1 LLLYSKLGEKEKL
14 VQPKPLTREPSLDTL
29 AKQSAYDGL
38 LLRAEPIVDSKNQ
51 LVGFSRCGN
60 DTLEIPLC
68 RFMTME
74 AVRPII
80 ADDVEKL
87 YKSFVQHGYIMTG
100 GVFYAALEEIGT
112 KNEVELNSATMD
124 TWDDIWKK
132 KSAGFDKELE
142 RLGYDN
148 LIGKMFWLWEGN
160 HRTQAWMSAIKDL
173 FSNRED
179 KHISVK
185 TWLLHGK
192 LENQMKILQSCQDVN
207 GYVIYSIFLLYFVV
221 KYIMK
226 HTAKHSINY

>member
-1 LLLYSKLGEKEKL
+1 LLLYLKLGEKEEKL

-29 AKQSAYDGL
+29 AKRSAYGGL
-38 LLRAEPIVDSKNQ
+38 LLRAEPIVDSRNQ

-112 KNEVELNSATMD
+112 ENEVKLNSAIMD

-132 KSAGFDKELE
+132 KNADFDKELE

-148 LIGKMFWLWEGN
+148 LIGKMFWL
-160 HRTQAWMSAIKDL
+160 
-173 FSNRED
+173 
-179 KHISVK
+179 
-185 TWLLHGK
+185 
-192 LENQMKILQSCQDVN
+192 
-207 GYVIYSIFLLYFVV
+207 
-221 KYIMK
+221 
-226 HTAKHSINY
+226 